1 MTEPDGFDAWWT
13 FWREHKRHTD
23 GRGKCR
29 KEYQRQL
36 NNGATPEDLLLAA
49 QWHVRNT
56 KDMAFIPLAATWLN
70 SEAWVDEAP
79 KERLFQAKRYAR
91 EAVAAM
97 GNIVRMEPR
106 SGQTA
111 FLKAFNKREA

>member
-1 MTEPDGFDAWWT
+1 VTEPEGFDTWWC

-70 SEAWVDEAP
+70 SEAWMDEADR
-79 KERLFQAKRYAR
+79 ERAFQARQAERSENVVNIRTPKSKWLQEW
-91 EAVAAM
+91 EA
-97 GNIVRMEPR
+97 
-106 SGQTA
+106 S
-111 FLKAFNKREA
+111 KREA